1 MKSCRSFWAFHIL
14 KFPYCIVTVWN
25 LDAWRTV
32 WPAMKFQLQQ
42 SHGATRFCVIAVYFS
57 WTVSKNGYIFISFAS
72 IMTPDEA
79 VAGSCCWCRSH
90 LRHFSALLCPVFAL
104 YSPCT
109 RVQSCSFL
117 FRTARLTWTFEI
129 AWMMLISCF
138 VKNRQV
144 MLKEEDALYS
154 SSSRLSSFSDS
165 LE

>member
-32 WPAMKFQLQQ
+32 WPAMKSTSNNHMVPLDSAWLLHALVGQYPRTDIFSFL
-42 SHGATRFCVIAVYFS
+42 SRALWRPMKLWLGPAVDAGR
-57 WTVSKNGYIFISFAS
+57 TCGIS
-72 IMTPDEA
+72 
-79 VAGSCCWCRSH
+79 
-90 LRHFSALLCPVFAL
+90 LLCSAQSL
-104 YSPCT
+104 PCT

-129 AWMMLISCF
+129 AWMMLISCC

-144 MLKEEDALYS
+144 MLKEEGALYS
-154 SSSRLSSFSDS
+154 SSSGLSSFSDS